1 MTVSRARS
9 TFLRGNTTG
18 SNGAQP
24 LRPHPN
30 PENIRLSFF
39 ARRSATATATEAA
52 DVAQSPV
59 TAAPAADDAGAAPS
73 VSFQDLGVSPDLVA
87 ALNERGITAP
97 FAIQTLTIPDA
108 LAGRDVS
115 GKAKTGSGKTL
126 AFGLPML
133 ERTRTAKRRRPASIV
148 LVPTRELANQVAD
161 ELAPLAEA
169 RGLWITAIYGGVSM
183 SRQINALRH
192 GVDVVIATPG
202 RLNDL
207 LERGEM
213 SVADVQFVVLDE
225 ADQMADMGFM
235 PQVERI
241 LKQIEGTPQTLLFS
255 ATLDGAV
262 GQLVRN
268 YQHEPARHEV
278 ESDTVTVDSLE
289 QRFIGVSNEDRL
301 AVAARICAGAQR
313 ALVFVRTTHGA
324 DRIAR
329 QLADEGLRT
338 GAIHG
343 RLSQAKRERALAAF
357 SSGQTPVLVA
367 TNVAARGLH
376 VDGIDVVIHFD
387 APDDHK
393 TYLHRSGRTARAG
406 EDGLVVTLVL
416 PEQMRDIAMIQRDAG
431 LDLAIVPMRPD
442 DNRLL
447 DLSAWEAPTGLVWP
461 TGRASSSARPAPRG
475 RGPRGN
481 APRNGGGRPAPRGG
495 APRPVRHGDH
505 EGSRPAAR
513 GASGGRG
520 TEVAFSRRRP

>member
-1 MTVSRARS
+1 MVDDEDLATV
-9 TFLRGNTTG
+9 TF
-18 SNGAQP
+18 
-24 LRPHPN
+24 
-30 PENIRLSFF
+30 
-39 ARRSATATATEAA
+39 EA
-52 DVAQSPV
+52 
-59 TAAPAADDAGAAPS
+59 
-73 VSFQDLGVSPDLVA
+73 LGVPHDLVEV
-87 ALNERGITAP
+87 LNDRGITAP
-97 FAIQTLTIPDA
+97 FPIQVLTIPEA

-126 AFGLPML
+126 AFGLPL
-133 ERTRTAKRRRPASIV
+133 VERTKTAKRRRPASIV

-161 ELAPLAEA
+161 EIAPLAKA

-183 SRQINALRH
+183 SRQINALHH

-213 SVADVQFVVLDE
+213 SVADVQFVVIDE
-225 ADQMADMGFM
+225 ADQMADMGFL

-262 GQLVRN
+262 GALVRN
-268 YQHEPARHEV
+268 YQRDPVRHEV
-278 ESDTVTVDSLE
+278 ESETMTVDSLE
-289 QRFIGVSNEDRL
+289 QRFIGVTSEDRL
-301 AVAARICAGAQR
+301 PVAARICAGAAR

-324 DRIAR
+324 DRVAK

-338 GAIHG
+338 AAIHG
-343 RLSQAKRERALAAF
+343 RLSQAKREAALAAF
-357 SSGQTPVLVA
+357 SAGRTPVLVA

-376 VDGIDVVIHFD
+376 VSGIDVVIHFD
-387 APDDHK
+387 IPDDHK

-447 DLSAWEAPTGLVWP
+447 DLAAWEAPAGLVWP
-461 TGRASSSARPAPRG
+461 TRGSVQQSGPGPRG
-475 RGPRGN
+475 RNQRSSAPPRN
-481 APRNGGGRPAPRGG
+481 APGRPAGRGG
-495 APRPVRHGDH
+495 VRAASHGDH
-505 EGSRPAAR
+505 EGARPASR
-513 GASGGRG
+513 GASDGRQA
-520 TEVAFSRRRP
+520 VVFARRRPF

>member
-1 MTVSRARS
+1 MRA
-9 TFLRGNTTG
+9 T
-18 SNGAQP
+18 P
-24 LRPHPN
+24 
-30 PENIRLSFF
+30 
-39 ARRSATATATEAA
+39 SATVEAA
-52 DVAQSPV
+52 ASHPAVH
-59 TAAPAADDAGAAPS
+59 TAAPPALAVADAA
-73 VSFQDLGVSPDLVA
+73 VTFEDLGVARDLVD
-87 ALNERGITAP
+87 ALAERGITAP
-97 FAIQTLTIPDA
+97 FPVQVLTIPDA

-126 AFGLPML
+126 AFGLPL
-133 ERTRTAKRRRPASIV
+133 VERTRTSRRRRPESIV
-148 LVPTRELANQVAD
+148 LVPTRELANQVAA
-161 ELAPLAEA
+161 EIAPLAEA
-169 RGLWITAIYGGVSM
+169 RGLWIAAIYGGVSM
-183 SRQINALRH
+183 SRQINALRQ
-192 GVDVVIATPG
+192 GVDIVIATPG

-213 SVADVQFVVLDE
+213 SVADVKVVVLDE

-268 YQHEPARHEV
+268 YQHDPIRYEV
-278 ESDTVTVDSLE
+278 ESETQTVDSLE
-289 QRFIGVSNEDRL
+289 QRFIGVSAEDRL
-301 AVAARICAGAQR
+301 AVAARVCAGASR

-324 DRIAR
+324 DRVAR

-338 GAIHG
+338 AAIHG

-357 SSGQTPVLVA
+357 SAGQTPVLVA

-387 APDDHK
+387 PPEDHK

-416 PEQMRDIAMIQRDAG
+416 PEQMRDIAAIQRDAG

-442 DNRLL
+442 DSRLL
-447 DLSAWEAPTGLVWP
+447 DLSAWEAPAGVGWP
-461 TGRASSSARPAPRG
+461 AQRGGEPRG
-475 RGPRGN
+475 RGPRDR
-481 APRNGGGRPAPRGG
+481 APRSAPGRPASRG
-495 APRPVRHGDH
+495 AVRAVRHGDH
-505 EGSRPAAR
+505 EGAARPAVRAGER
-513 GASGGRG
+513 SEPAI
-520 TEVAFSRRRP
+520 AFSRRRR